1 MECDGT
7 KTIHR
12 RPQVNNVGAGLL
24 ANAVGQLMTPLTGTP
39 PSRASPLPHR
49 SRYGITGGRYFN
61 VVPNAHSRNNT
72 SGVCTSNCTKE
83 NPIKSRA
90 FNPNTPSNGSI

>member
-1 MECDGT
+1 MHF
-7 KTIHR
+7 IR
-12 RPQVNNVGAGLL
+12 
-24 ANAVGQLMTPLTGTP
+24 NAAP
-39 PSRASPLPHR
+39 
-49 SRYGITGGRYFN
+49 YGITGGKYFK

-72 SGVCTSNCTKE
+72 SGVCTSNCTNE